1 MTVVFQNNPIKR
13 QSWPMKAMQ
22 NLFQGNLNRLIINH
36 YIRYKY
42 RFKMKKH
49 LFTIGI
55 LSVLLIT
62 TGCKQTEEK
71 ARHIPAAP
79 QMEAQIDRSE
89 PVKIVD
95 VEQASRKPAPLKLSQ
110 IASEIEYYTVGDARF
125 TVTQAIELP
134 DSNAFITFNNPRI
147 YYRKQGIPSKRYGFK
162 ALAYK
167 WNNEMN
173 GQNMF
178 YDKKTTRMY
187 VALSGKTQETR
198 RTGTDSI
205 PCISVLPPLDTMLTI
220 QSYIFPE
227 SPIEKYPLGRRDD
240 KLLGF
245 SSTGYTLCNQSEATG
260 EPDGITTFNLQGDTL
275 CKFRLKEGE
284 LAPRTMTD
292 SIPFFQTFYWNTG
305 QDRMTFMMPYCD
317 PVYQLRDPQTVAP
330 LYAIRYGEQ
339 GLNLKEMAEA
349 KIPKGKMWLK
359 TFYENP
365 KGLFMGLYQKGGRI
379 IANWLG
385 WEYDYKPS
393 LTHQAVYLKEEGRT
407 VMLPADKNRGFIND
421 LDDGMPFWPD
431 GQTDDCLYML
441 RTVTE
446 MRELVK
452 RTGSPKQKKLVEL
465 LDNPKV
471 HERDYVMIV
480 VR

>member
-1 MTVVFQNNPIKR
+1 
-13 QSWPMKAMQ
+13 
-22 NLFQGNLNRLIINH
+22 
-36 YIRYKY
+36 
-42 RFKMKKH
+42 MKKH
-49 LFTIGI
+49 LFTFGL
-55 LSVLLIT
+55 LSVLLLAS
-62 TGCKQTEEK
+62 GCKQAEEAK
-71 ARHIPAAP
+71 QHIPSAP
-79 QMEAQIDRSE
+79 QMEARIDRSE
-89 PVKIVD
+89 SVKIID
-95 VEQASRKPAPLKLSQ
+95 VEQALENPEPLKLSQ
-110 IASEIEYYTVGDARF
+110 IASRIEYYIVGDARF

-198 RTGTDSI
+198 KTGADSV
-205 PCISVLPPLDTMLTI
+205 PCIGMLPALDTMLTI
-220 QSYIFPE
+220 KSYYFPE
-227 SPIEKYPLGRRDD
+227 SLPAKYSLNLKHD

-245 SSTGYTLCNQSEATG
+245 SSSGYTLCRYGETTG
-260 EPDGITTFNLQGDTL
+260 EPDGITTFNLPGDTL
-275 CKFRLKEGE
+275 CKFRLKDGK
-284 LAPRTMTD
+284 LAPRSITD
-292 SIPFFQTFYWNTG
+292 NVPFFQTFYWNTQ

-317 PVYQLRDPQTVAP
+317 TVYQLRDPRTVAP
-330 LYAIRYGEQ
+330 LYAIHYGEQ
-339 GLNLKEMAEA
+339 GLRVGEMKEPT
-349 KIPKGKMWLK
+349 IPEGKMWMRTL
-359 TFYENP
+359 YENP
-365 KGLFMGLYQKGGRI
+365 KGLFMGLFQKGGRI
-379 IANWLG
+379 IANWIG
-385 WEYDYKPS
+385 WEYDYKPT
-393 LTHQAVYLKEEGRT
+393 LTHQAVYLKDEGRT
-407 VMLPADKNRGFIND
+407 VVLAPAKHRGFIND

-446 MRELVK
+446 MRLLVK
-452 RTGSPKQKKLVEL
+452 RTGSPKQQKLIEF

-471 HERDYVMIV
+471 LERDYVMIV